1 MNNTNKCETNS
12 KFGELEHPDP
22 NCSRVR
28 FMEFDKDNISSKIK
42 SAQYQELCNDSGTK
56 GVRSYILNDEPETKK
71 IEPEVEI
78 LHPNTSENIR
88 NFINAMPDGQKEDF
102 IKSNSDDILR
112 ALLG

>member
-1 MNNTNKCETNS
+1 MNNTNECETHS
-12 KFGELEHPDP
+12 KFGELEYPDP

-28 FMEFDKDNISSKIK
+28 FIDDAKDDISSEIK
-42 SAQYQELCNDSGTK
+42 NAAGTK
-56 GVRSYILNDEPETKK
+56 GVRCYVLDDHVTKIK
-71 IEPEVEI
+71 RTEPEVEI

-88 NFINAMPDGQKEDF
+88 CFINSMPDGQKEDF